1 MTYPNPAAYLVGR
14 LLFTA
19 RANKLLRCLIL
30 QFQMTFSL
38 RVMNKKSRLAV
49 NESRDQDSRNT
60 TQIMMFLSGVLGCGA
75 GVLLNGP
82 MLQVQAHFFTFQ
94 IKQRY
99 IFFLK
104 KPTNSSVAQIESQTR
119 KKETETYLVF
129 SILGRWHALK
139 VNFELLIL

>member
-1 MTYPNPAAYLVGR
+1 MSKKELMPQSQMP
-14 LLFTA
+14 
-19 RANKLLRCLIL
+19 

-82 MLQVQAHFFTFQ
+82 ML
-94 IKQRY
+94 
-99 IFFLK
+99 
-104 KPTNSSVAQIESQTR
+104 
-119 KKETETYLVF
+119 
-129 SILGRWHALK
+129 
-139 VNFELLIL
+139 